1 MKMTAGLET
10 RLNRETD
17 GNRQNSHNY
26 VEINMENKKIKPHT
40 ECKDDKE
47 FWSQYYGRPVTDY
60 EVEEIRR
67 NMINRIGNEKNSR
80 R

>member
-1 MKMTAGLET
+1 
-10 RLNRETD
+10 
-17 GNRQNSHNY
+17 
-26 VEINMENKKIKPHT
+26 MENKKIKPHT

-67 NMINRIGNEKNSR
+67 NRLTELVTRKIQGGRNVIYYS
-80 R
+80 